1 MTPSD
6 LLAEEAVLFSNRARW
21 DPPCALRFI
30 GASQVVV
37 ACGLPRRG
45 WAIACTLPPGT
56 GAPPDAAARLAAAAP
71 LRAPIVGRGVLL
83 DLARSARRAW
93 LEGDT
98 SFAPAELDECAERQG
113 VAVES
118 GDVVLVRTGWLA
130 ACTAFGRWEAW
141 RTGPAPG
148 LSPRCARWLYE
159 REVALVAADT
169 PWVEARAAGQE
180 HGPLR
185 EVSVE
190 HTGVVFGEAFH
201 LDALAEACAADGD
214 YAFLFVCP
222 APDPAAD
229 GAVRPVAVK

>member
-1 MTPSD
+1 VTPPE
-6 LLAEEAVLFSNRARW
+6 LPAEDAVLFSNRARW

-30 GASQVVV
+30 GPSHVVV

-45 WAIACTLPPGT
+45 WPLACTLPPGT
-56 GAPPDAAARLAAAAP
+56 GAPGEAQARLSAAAP

-83 DLARSARRAW
+83 DLARGARRAW
-93 LEGDT
+93 LEGDVAF
-98 SFAPAELDECAERQG
+98 SPADLDECAERQG

-130 ACTAFGRWEAW
+130 ACAAFGRWDEW
-141 RTGPAPG
+141 RAGAAPG
-148 LSPRCARWLYE
+148 LSSRCARWLFE

-169 PWVEARAAGQE
+169 PCVEARAAGQAQR
-180 HGPLR
+180 PLR
-185 EVSVE
+185 DVSLE

-222 APDPAAD
+222 APDPGAD